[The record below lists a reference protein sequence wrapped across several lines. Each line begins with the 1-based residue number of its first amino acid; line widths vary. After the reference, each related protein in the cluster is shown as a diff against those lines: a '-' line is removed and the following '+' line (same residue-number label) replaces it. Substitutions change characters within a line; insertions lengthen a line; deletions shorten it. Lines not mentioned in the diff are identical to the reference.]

1 VIEPPLAPL
10 GAFFR
15 RLRHGRGGG
24 VVELARHAAGA
35 TSEAFVEGV
44 RRNGDYVEV
53 AVMLADGSDATARL
67 GTVEWDWMGHRP
79 GDIVLVRRARWP
91 VLSV

>member
-1 VIEPPLAPL
+1 MIESSLAPL
-10 GAFFR
+10 SAFFR
-15 RLRHGRGGG
+15 RLRRGRAAG
-24 VVELARHAAGA
+24 VELVRHAGGA